1 MSATFWLTKVSACLF
16 LIRVSKSSSVLGKL
30 ARAGVRITGSFV
42 ALTDSSP
49 LLVRVGT
56 PVISAEFVIICKG
69 IGILKRHTNY
79 VASSGKMVKLLEL
92 VCVEAIVGL
101 NTTQVNQTLDAISIL
116 DDIEERELAARNSR
130 GV

>member
-1 MSATFWLTKVSACLF
+1 MH
-16 LIRVSKSSSVLGKL
+16 GKL

-56 PVISAEFVIICKG
+56 PLISTEFVIICRETR
-69 IGILKRHTNY
+69 ILKKHTNY

-92 VCVEAIVGL
+92 LCLDAVIGL
-101 NTTQVNQTLDAISIL
+101 NTAQVHQPLDAISIL
-116 DDIEERELAARNSR
+116 DDIEERELAARYSR